1 MKQPPKTPAGW
12 AAYRAKLSAGI
23 AHAAINGDKTTP
35 PGISTYEWAQY
46 NLAHAIE
53 SIADCLMI
61 LSENTF
67 LPPSGSTETAARAQ
81 RQVTKDRT
89 KKHNSARVGNPER

>member
-1 MKQPPKTPAGW
+1 MKQLPKTPAGW

-35 PGISTYEWAQY
+35 PGVTTYEWAQY

-53 SIADCLMI
+53 SLADCLMI

-67 LPPSGSTETAARAQ
+67 PPSSDGQETAARAKSH
-81 RQVTKDRT
+81 VTKDRT
-89 KKHNSARVGNPER
+89 KKHNSARVGNPE